1 MRRCEELLREDS
13 EVATHGVIASGQQVI
28 LRDRFPSDVDS
39 FVHWRTH
46 GEWRKLDA
54 PWESVHDSMPPEE
67 EAELRE
73 RFLEMCANEPPELRG
88 LAAIAALDGT
98 PLGWVNRY
106 HAKGNADEWY
116 VGIGIAEGGHWDRGL
131 GTESLQLWVDY
142 LFANSD
148 FHRIGLTTWSFNP
161 RMMRVAEKV
170 GFLREGTQREVREWE
185 GKFLDRV
192 QYGMLRREW
201 EALRR

>member
-1 MRRCEELLREDS
+1 ME
-13 EVATHGVIASGQQVI
+13 
-28 LRDRFPSDVDS
+28 
-39 FVHWRTH
+39 
-46 GEWRKLDA
+46 
-54 PWESVHDSMPPEE
+54 PEK

-73 RFLEMCANEPPELRG
+73 RFLKSCDYELRDPRYG
-88 LAAIAALDGT
+88 SMIVAVDGT

-106 HAKGNADEWY
+106 HDKKNDDEWY
-116 VGIGIAEGGHWDRGL
+116 VGIGIAEDGHWDSGL
-131 GTESLQLWVDY
+131 GTEALWLWVDH

-170 GFLREGTQREVREWE
+170 GFLREGAQREVREWE
-185 GKFLDRV
+185 GKFLDRM

>member
-1 MRRCEELLREDS
+1 
-13 EVATHGVIASGQQVI
+13 VIASGKKVI
-28 LRDRFPSDVDS
+28 LRDRIPADVDS
-39 FVHWRTH
+39 FIHWRTH

-54 PWESVHDSMPPEE
+54 PWGGVPDSMTREK
-67 EAELRE
+67 EAEFRE
-73 RFLEMCANEPPELRG
+73 QFIEWCAKDPPVPRG
-88 LAAIAALDGT
+88 LAAIATLDGT

-106 HAKGNADEWY
+106 HAKGSPDEWY
-116 VGIGIAEGGHWDRGL
+116 VGIGIAEDAHWDRGL
-131 GTESLQLWVDY
+131 GTESLWLWVDY

-161 RMMRVAEKV
+161 RMMRVAEKI
-170 GFLREGTQREVREWE
+170 GFLGEGTQREVREWE
-185 GKFLDRV
+185 GKFLDRM

>member
-1 MRRCEELLREDS
+1 M
-13 EVATHGVIASGQQVI
+13 IASGQQVI
-28 LRDRFPSDVDS
+28 LRDRLPSDVDS
-39 FVHWRTH
+39 FIHWRTH

-54 PWESVHDSMPPEE
+54 PWEGAHDYLGAEE
-67 EAELRE
+67 EAKLRE
-73 RFLEMCANEPPELRG
+73 RFLEMCAKDPPVPRG
-88 LAAIAALDGT
+88 LAAIATLDGT

-106 HAKGNADEWY
+106 HAKGSPDEWY
-116 VGIGIAEGGHWDRGL
+116 VGIGIAEDAHWDKGL
-131 GTESLQLWVDY
+131 GTESLWLWVDY

-170 GFLREGTQREVREWE
+170 GFLSEGTQREAREWE
-185 GKFLDRV
+185 GKFLDRM

>member
-1 MRRCEELLREDS
+1 M
-13 EVATHGVIASGQQVI
+13 IASGQQVI

-39 FVHWRTH
+39 FIYWRTH

-54 PWESVHDSMPPEE
+54 PWEVVLDHVSADK
-67 EAELRE
+67 ATELRE
-73 RFLEMCANEPPELRG
+73 RFLETCAKEPPEPRT
-88 LAAIAALDGT
+88 LAAIATLDGT

-106 HAKGNADEWY
+106 HAKGNPDEWY
-116 VGIGIAEGGHWDRGL
+116 VGIGIAEGGLWDRGL
-131 GTESLQLWVDY
+131 GTESLWLWVDY

-148 FHRIGLTTWSFNP
+148 FRRIGLTTWSFNP

-170 GFLREGTQREVREWE
+170 GFLYEGIQREVREWE

-201 EALRR
+201 EALRQ